1 VRKDNRKQKGGE
13 IMPDYISRQIFK
25 KKALDRWENEGGR
38 IFAEQ
43 TGIFER
49 GSPDESAGKDNA
61 AQIFES
67 QAADSFKWRK
77 NKGGS
82 I

>member
-1 VRKDNRKQKGGE
+1 
-13 IMPDYISRQIFK
+13 MPDYISRQIHK
-25 KKALDRWENEGGR
+25 MKALDRWENEGGR
-38 IFAEQ
+38 IFADQ
-43 TGIFER
+43 TGIIKSSSSDVR
-49 GSPDESAGKDNA
+49 GGKDIA

-67 QAADSFKWRK
+67 STADSFKERK

>member
-1 VRKDNRKQKGGE
+1 MSVH
-13 IMPDYISRQIFK
+13 IPSQIFK
-25 KKALDRWENEGGR
+25 WKALDRWENEGGR
-38 IFAEQ
+38 IFADQ
-43 TGIFER
+43 TGIIKSSSSDKR
-49 GSPDESAGKDNA
+49 AGKDNA

-67 QAADSFKWRK
+67 PMADSFKERK

>member
-1 VRKDNRKQKGGE
+1 
-13 IMPDYISRQIFK
+13 MPDYISRQIHK
-25 KKALDRWENEGGR
+25 MKALNRWENEGGR
-38 IFAEQ
+38 IFADQ
-43 TGIFER
+43 TGIINR
-49 GSPDESAGKDNA
+49 GSPDERAGKDSA

-67 QAADSFKWRK
+67 PTADSFKERE

>member
-1 VRKDNRKQKGGE
+1 
-13 IMPDYISRQIFK
+13 MPDYISKQILRM
-25 KKALDRWENEGGR
+25 KALDRWENEGGR
-38 IFAEQ
+38 IFANQ
-43 TGIFER
+43 TGIIKSSSSDER
-49 GSPDESAGKDNA
+49 AGKDNA

-67 QAADSFKWRK
+67 PTADSFKERK